1 MPLGYEGKRRWLRG
15 GASTNRT
22 RASAQKLPY
31 VAAMDFDAIVARV
44 RPLIGRRVT
53 ATLSAPDGR
62 ELARW
67 EGELAE
73 ESIDPQA
80 MADRLEPRVAGH
92 EGAEERVRALRA
104 GQVALFTV
112 GDRPFV
118 IDRIDTAGAEPLEP
132 EGVRVRD
139 AECMTVALIPAQP
152 A

>member
-1 MPLGYEGKRRWLRG
+1 
-15 GASTNRT
+15 
-22 RASAQKLPY
+22 
-31 VAAMDFDAIVARV
+31 MDFDAIIARV
-44 RPLIGRRVT
+44 RPLIGRQVT
-53 ATLSAPDGR
+53 ATLATPDGR
-62 ELARW
+62 QVARW

-73 ESIDPQA
+73 EEIDPQA

-118 IDRIDTAGAEPLEP
+118 IDRIDTAGAEPVEP

-139 AECMTVALIPAQP
+139 AEGMTVELVPAQP